1 MSPRLWPRL
10 DGRGDDGDRA
20 RIRLPDEGAVDLQ
33 LIPAYLFEL
42 DHHWRFALEWLRVED
57 NSYKRHDLS
66 GGSPYATQTQLQLSV
81 RYALGSQLR

>member
-1 MSPRLWPRL
+1 MAAL

-33 LIPAYLFEL
+33 LIPAYPFEL
-42 DHHWRFALEWLRVED
+42 DRHWGFALEWLRVED
-57 NSYKRHDLS
+57 NSYNRPDLT
-66 GGSPYATQTQLQLSV
+66 GGSPYATQKQLQLSV

>member
-1 MSPRLWPRL
+1 MVTALASACQMKERS
-10 DGRGDDGDRA
+10 
-20 RIRLPDEGAVDLQ
+20 
-33 LIPAYLFEL
+33 IPAYLFEL

-81 RYALGSQLR
+81 RYALGSQR